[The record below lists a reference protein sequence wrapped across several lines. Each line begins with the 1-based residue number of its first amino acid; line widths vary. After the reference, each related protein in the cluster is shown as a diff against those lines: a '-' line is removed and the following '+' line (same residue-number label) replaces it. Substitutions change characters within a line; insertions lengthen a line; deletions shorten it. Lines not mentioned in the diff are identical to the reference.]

1 MQDAMLEEIG
11 EEMEEEDII
20 IKQYK
25 YNLYYIFILCRFSLK
40 HLLVKQSH

>member
-11 EEMEEEDII
+11 EEMGEDII